1 MFSASLGKVR
11 SNILK
16 KKNNNNN
23 KVFFYK
29 RCGAKVSVE
38 TTIYIRLVECYY
50 PPYRYKRT
58 KLFVSTFG
66 QRLQCSYTNIY
77 FFVIVQVLFMY
88 FSPRDGR
95 TAGRSVNYQ
104 IATII
109 VFVFLFSWLYCNS
122 PPG

>member
-16 KKNNNNN
+16 KIKIIIKYFSTRDAEQNFQLKLQFIYVWLNVIIRPIGIREPNYL
-23 KVFFYK
+23 FQLSG
-29 RCGAKVSVE
+29 RGCSVHIQ
-38 TTIYIRLVECYY
+38 IYI
-50 PPYRYKRT
+50 
-58 KLFVSTFG
+58 
-66 QRLQCSYTNIY
+66 

>member
-16 KKNNNNN
+16 KNKNNN

-66 QRLQCSYTNIY
+66 QRLQSSYTNIY
-77 FFVIVQVLFMY
+77 FSIIVQVLFTY
-88 FSPRDGR
+88 FSPRDAR

>member
-16 KKNNNNN
+16 NNNNNN

-95 TAGRSVNYQ
+95 TAGRSVNYYNYR
-104 IATII
+104 
-109 VFVFLFSWLYCNS
+109 VCLFIFMALLQ
-122 PPG
+122 